1 MKSNNDLEIFLTT
14 APGLEA
20 LLHKEVI
27 EKGFRKP
34 KSITGGVTIKGSWKD
49 VWRANLEVRGASR
62 VLVRLGSF
70 KVNHLAKLDKLARD
84 FPWSDTLRPK
94 VPVRV
99 EVTCKKSRIYH
110 DKAAAERIERAIHEE
125 LGAEISPDADI
136 CIKARIVND
145 ICTISVDTSG
155 EALHKRGHK
164 EGVSKAP
171 MRENIAALLLRACG
185 FKGNEPVIDP
195 MCGSGTFVIEAA
207 EIASRLK
214 AGRSRHFAFEHM
226 VPFDDTVWR
235 DLKDPQNERTPDD
248 HFYGFDRDSGAIRA
262 AKTNAE
268 RASLSPLTDF
278 DVQSISDLRPPKGP
292 DSAEGTDDPVGLVII
307 NPPYGV
313 RIGETKHLLPLY
325 QTMGQ
330 VLKSGFS
337 GWRVGLVTSSDSL
350 AHATGLPFTKSP
362 TAFSHGGLSVKLYTT
377 EALE

>member
-1 MKSNNDLEIFLTT
+1 MTLNNDLEIFLTT
-14 APGLEA
+14 APGLETV
-20 LLHKEVI
+20 LHKEVI

-49 VWRANLEVRGASR
+49 VWRANLELRGASR

-70 KVNHLAKLDKLARD
+70 KVNHLAKLDKLARG

-99 EVTCKKSRIYH
+99 EVTCVKSRIYH

-125 LGAEISPDADI
+125 LGVEISPDADI
-136 CIKARIVND
+136 CIKARIAND

-164 EGVSKAP
+164 EGVGKAP

-185 FKGNEPVIDP
+185 FKGNEPVVDP

-214 AGRSRHFAFEHM
+214 AGRSRHFAFEQM
-226 VPFDDTVWR
+226 VPFDDAVWR
-235 DLKDPQNERTPDD
+235 DLKDRKNERTPED
-248 HFYGFDRDSGAIRA
+248 HFYGFDRDSGAIRMSKA
-262 AKTNAE
+262 NAE

-278 DVQSISDLRPPKGP
+278 GVQSISDLTPPEGP
-292 DSAEGTDDPVGLVII
+292 DGPVGLVII

-350 AHATGLPFTKSP
+350 AHATGLPFITPP
-362 TAFSHGGLSVKLYTT
+362 TAFSHGGLSVKLFTT
-377 EALE
+377 EALP